1 MITQLQPVTVIFSIP
16 EDSLPG
22 VLARMK
28 EGKKIPVE
36 AWDREGKRKIATGY
50 LFTIDNQIDPTTGT
64 VKLKAVFENS
74 GNELF
79 PNQFVNARLL
89 MDVVR
94 GAIVVPAAAIQ
105 RSTRGIFVYVVKP
118 DNTAEMRPVSMGPAQ
133 GDDQSIREGVAPGE
147 RIVVDGADRLRDGA
161 KVELQTT
168 GANGPQK

>member
-1 MITQLQPVTVIFSIP
+1 
-16 EDSLPG
+16 
-22 VLARMK
+22 
-28 EGKKIPVE
+28 VE

-50 LFTIDNQIDPTTGT
+50 LFTVDNQIDPTTGT
-64 VKLKAVFENS
+64 VKLKAAFENS

-94 GAIVVPAAAIQ
+94 GATVVPAAAIQ

-118 DNTAEMRPVSMGPAQ
+118 DNTAEMRPVSLGPAQ

-161 KVELQTT
+161 KVELQTPGGT
-168 GANGPQK
+168 GAKK